1 MKKALWSELKTLLFF
16 LLVACV
22 LGYIYNQIYLLVILF
37 LAGYIAWQWYQLFR
51 FHHWLKNQSIHES
64 PYSVGIWGE
73 VFRNSRNFYKKNIK
87 RQRRLKGSVNR
98 IRSSTAAL
106 SDAVILVDR
115 YGRLEWW
122 NKSANAFLGLKYP
135 EDVGQP
141 LVNLVR
147 NPLFRPYF
155 EQANYDEPL
164 SIPSP
169 INEKMELQFK
179 ITLFGRKERLIM
191 VQDITRIKHLEQMRK
206 DFVANVSHELRTPL
220 TVVSGYIETMS
231 LQADTLPPRWKRM
244 LQQMEEQSLRM
255 SSLIRDLLML
265 SRLETVENNQA
276 EPVLIRPLLEQIVND
291 ARSLSSDRKHDIELY
306 IEQDGSLMGFA
317 SELHSA
323 FSNIVFNAI
332 KYTPDG
338 GKIRIRWYLGKQC
351 CCLDVTDD
359 GIGID
364 PHHIPR
370 LTERFYRA
378 DPSRSKVT
386 GGTGLGLAIAKHVMI
401 HHRARLLIKSEV
413 NKGSTFTCV
422 FPQSRFKA
430 KTLSLLDE
438 APLEVNESDAQ

>member
-1 MKKALWSELKTLLFF
+1 MKNAIWSELKTLLFL
-16 LLVACV
+16 LLVV
-22 LGYIYNQIYLLVILF
+22 LLMGYIYDQIYLFSIVF
-37 LAGYIAWQWYQLFR
+37 LLGYIAWHWYQLFR
-51 FHHWLKNQSIHES
+51 FQNWFKNQNTQES

-73 VFRNSRNFYKKNIK
+73 VFRNSRNFYKKNVK
-87 RQRRLKGSVNR
+87 RQRRLKSSVNR

-122 NKSANAFLGLKYP
+122 NKPANLFLGLKYP
-135 EDVGQP
+135 EDIGQP

-155 EQANYDEPL
+155 EKANYDEPL

-191 VQDITRIKHLEQMRK
+191 VQDVTRIKHLEQMRK

-276 EPVLIRPLLEQIVND
+276 EPIFIRPLLEQIVKD
-291 ARSLSSDRKHDIELY
+291 ARSLSGDKKHDIELS
-306 IEQDGSLMGFA
+306 IEQEGSLLGFA

-332 KYTPDG
+332 KYTPEG
-338 GKIRIRWYLGKQC
+338 GKIRINWYLGKQC
-351 CCLDVTDD
+351 CCLDVIDD
-359 GIGID
+359 GIGIE
-364 PHHIPR
+364 PYHIPR

-378 DPSRSKVT
+378 DPSRSKAT

-422 FPQSRFKA
+422 FPKSRFKA
-430 KTLSLLDE
+430 KEPKAGDE
-438 APLEVNESDAQ
+438 LALK